1 MPIGLAFG
9 TMPYLLKARL
19 TYADI
24 GIFMLSTYPFS
35 IKLLWSPVVDSMFVD
50 ELRIPGTS
58 WTLSLG
64 RRKSWI
70 VPGQLIVGTLFLAL
84 STRIDTLLAH
94 SADNLYVITAVFSVL
109 IFMSATQDIA
119 VDGWALTLLSEEN
132 VGYASTAQTIG
143 INVGYFLS
151 FTVFLALN
159 SVEACNKFLRLRP
172 LDTPI
177 LTLPGYLQLCGISF
191 IGVTLWLLFFRR
203 ERREANE
210 DDMDIHNVYTII
222 WRICRLPHVQA
233 LILVHLIAKIGFQ
246 ANNAVTGLK
255 LVEHGLSK
263 EDMAF
268 AVLVDF
274 PFQLVFGYL
283 AAVWS
288 RGDHALRPWLF
299 AFAGRLVMATASMF
313 LVAGL
318 PAHIGTGYFLLIIV
332 STVLNSFAGTVQFV
346 GISAFHTQIA
356 DPLIGGTYMT
366 LLNTASNLGGTWPS
380 YFVLKMVDYLS
391 QSMCSAPA
399 DVNVDLV
406 HDLFGDANA
415 TLPLSECVSEAGR
428 SRCSAIGGTCH
439 IARDGYYWTNT
450 ICVAIGAVTLM
461 AVIWPICQ
469 HLQKIPH
476 TAWRIR
482 APK

>member
-1 MPIGLAFG
+1 
-9 TMPYLLKARL
+9 
-19 TYADI
+19 
-24 GIFMLSTYPFS
+24 
-35 IKLLWSPVVDSMFVD
+35 
-50 ELRIPGTS
+50 
-58 WTLSLG
+58 
-64 RRKSWI
+64 
-70 VPGQLIVGTLFLAL
+70 
-84 STRIDTLLAH
+84 
-94 SADNLYVITAVFSVL
+94 
-109 IFMSATQDIA
+109 MSATQDIA

-274 PFQLVFGYL
+274 PFC
-283 AAVWS
+283 
-288 RGDHALRPWLF
+288 
-299 AFAGRLVMATASMF
+299 
-313 LVAGL
+313 
-318 PAHIGTGYFLLIIV
+318 LLYT
-332 STVLNSFAGTVQFV
+332 S
-346 GISAFHTQIA
+346 
-356 DPLIGGTYMT
+356 
-366 LLNTASNLGGTWPS
+366 PS
-380 YFVLKMVDYLS
+380 
-391 QSMCSAPA
+391 P
-399 DVNVDLV
+399 
-406 HDLFGDANA
+406 
-415 TLPLSECVSEAGR
+415 
-428 SRCSAIGGTCH
+428 
-439 IARDGYYWTNT
+439 RDGLLSRMPSS
-450 ICVAIGAVTLM
+450 A
-461 AVIWPICQ
+461 
-469 HLQKIPH
+469 
-476 TAWRIR
+476 
-482 APK
+482 